1 MWVVVV
7 LVLVLLV
14 DHCLRKKQNKFAIAI
29 AMRTTP
35 RRLEKCLTT
44 CASSILFY
52 LACNRERG
60 RDSLRIK
67 MESVLICALPPR
79 SSKLVVPTPN

>member
-14 DHCLRKKQNKFAIAI
+14 DHCLRKKNKFAIAI

-44 CASSILFY
+44 CASFILFY

-60 RDSLRIK
+60 RDSLWIK
-67 MESVLICALPPR
+67 MESALICALPPR

>member
-14 DHCLRKKQNKFAIAI
+14 DHCLRKKNKFAIAI

-52 LACNRERG
+52 LACNRER
-60 RDSLRIK
+60 
-67 MESVLICALPPR
+67 
-79 SSKLVVPTPN
+79 

>member
-1 MWVVVV
+1 MWVVVLLV

-14 DHCLRKKQNKFAIAI
+14 DHCLRKKQNKFAIA
-29 AMRTTP
+29 MRTTP

-44 CASSILFY
+44 YASSILFY

-60 RDSLRIK
+60 RDSLWIK

-79 SSKLVVPTPN
+79 SSKLVLPTPN

>member
-14 DHCLRKKQNKFAIAI
+14 DHCLRKKNKFAI

-60 RDSLRIK
+60 RDSLWIK
-67 MESVLICALPPR
+67 MESALICALPPR